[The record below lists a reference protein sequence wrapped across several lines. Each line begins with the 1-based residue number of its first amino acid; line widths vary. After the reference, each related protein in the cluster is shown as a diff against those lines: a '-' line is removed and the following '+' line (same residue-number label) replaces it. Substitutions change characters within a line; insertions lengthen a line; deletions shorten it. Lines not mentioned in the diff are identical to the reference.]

1 MKKMTFNLPS
11 VDGVVREHQNDH
23 IVALLRAAPVDV
35 KTNILGTLKGMLQ
48 QGDVWFMHDALIN
61 DNQGFEM
68 VIIFDS
74 QAAIDTFDS
83 TVKSDF
89 EGFGGTIAVE
99 DMTFEQ
105 FATYAAN
112 NAESTFD
119 GQMV

>member
-23 IVALLRAAPVDV
+23 IIALLRSATVEV

-48 QGDVWFMHDALIN
+48 QGDIWFMHDSLIN
-61 DNQGFEM
+61 NDQGFEM

-89 EGFGGTIAVE
+89 DGFGGTVTVE
-99 DMTFEQ
+99 DMTFEE

-112 NAESTFD
+112 NPESTFD

>member
-11 VDGVVREHQNDH
+11 VDGEVREHQNDH
-23 IVALLRAAPVDV
+23 IIALLRAAPAEV
-35 KTNILGTLKGMLQ
+35 KTNILGTLRGMLQ
-48 QGDVWFMHDALIN
+48 EGDIWFMHDALIN
-61 DNQGFEM
+61 DNQGFEI

-89 EGFGGTIAVE
+89 EGFGGNIVVE

-105 FATYAAN
+105 FATYASEN
-112 NAESTFD
+112 EESTFD

>member
-1 MKKMTFNLPS
+1 MKKMTFNLPN
-11 VDGVVREHQNDH
+11 VDGEVREDQNDH
-23 IVALLRAAPVDV
+23 IVALLRAAPDEV

-48 QGDVWFMHDALIN
+48 QGDIWFMHDSLIN
-61 DNQGFEM
+61 NDQGFEM

-89 EGFGGTIAVE
+89 EGFGGTVTVE
-99 DMTFEQ
+99 DMTFEE

-112 NAESTFD
+112 NPESTFD